1 MTADRLLSSPIAKTL
16 AALAIIVIGWP
27 VTSEAA
33 PETFN
38 TALEKDYV
46 IRAGFRLNF
55 QPTVK

>member
-1 MTADRLLSSPIAKTL
+1 MTVYRLLASPISKTV
-16 AALAIIVIGWP
+16 AALAIIVSGWP

-55 QPTVK
+55 